1 MKTKHTLLALC
12 ISMALAPISSRAV
25 AAEPA
30 LYVYSTIDA
39 LLAGAYDGD
48 LTVKELSS
56 KGDFGLGTY
65 NHLDGEMVVL
75 AGVNYHVRA
84 DGSVSIADPSD
95 KVPLAYVLPFKPT
108 NNLDVGTEL
117 AGRPLAEMEAYI
129 DARLPSK
136 NLFYALQISGQFTGM
151 TTRAIAAQVRPYRP
165 LAEVSKTQILF
176 KRESINGT
184 MVGIRS
190 PAFSK
195 GISVPGWH
203 WHFISDDKSYGG
215 HVLAAG
221 LQNGQIKFAAI
232 RHFDVDLPKTDD
244 FANADQAK
252 DRAVE
257 LHAVESAQ
265 RP

>member
-1 MKTKHTLLALC
+1 MTLRQTLRGLFLG
-12 ISMALAPISSRAV
+12 MALAPWSATAI

-48 LTVKELSS
+48 LTVKELSQ

-75 AGVNYHVRA
+75 DGVNYHVRA
-84 DGSVSIADPSD
+84 DGSVKVADPTD

-108 NNLDVGTEL
+108 NSLDVGEAL
-117 AGRPLAEMEAYI
+117 AGKPLAEIEAYL

-136 NLFYALQISGQFTGM
+136 NLFYALQISGQFASM
-151 TTRAIAAQVRPYRP
+151 TTRAIAPQVRPYRP
-165 LAEVSKTQILF
+165 LAEVSKTQVLF
-176 KRESINGT
+176 KREAIKGT

-221 LQNGQIKFAAI
+221 LQNGLIKFAAVS
-232 RHFDVDLPKTDD
+232 HFDVDLPKTDD

-265 RP
+265 R